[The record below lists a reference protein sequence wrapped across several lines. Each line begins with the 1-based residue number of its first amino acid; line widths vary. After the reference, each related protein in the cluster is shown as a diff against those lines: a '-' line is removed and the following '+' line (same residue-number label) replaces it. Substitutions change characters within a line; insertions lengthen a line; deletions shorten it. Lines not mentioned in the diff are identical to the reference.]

1 MNMID
6 MYLSMNSCSRDKDD
20 NLYLIKDEGKKT
32 LIGKIDSI
40 EMNEGELNMKI
51 SSKYNLKFVTF
62 NVEIENELE

>member
-6 MYLSMNSCSRDKDD
+6 MYLSMNSCSRDEDD

-32 LIGKIDSI
+32 LIGKIHSV
-40 EMNEGELNMKI
+40 EMDEGDLTMKI